1 MSCPISISAVESND
15 LSILFFNSDNLQITS
30 LTAQQTRTRDDT
42 DYNITGVTFRGG
54 KRVNVKAP
62 QLSAVAYLKDGHHE
76 ISSSKSIAANV
87 VQSLTGITDGGE
99 WYAGSLDRNALSVAH
114 DSLLSAN
121 VEWGQGDLKVFYQRG
136 PSKKPHVAWAV
147 LGQTAWS
154 SREIRDSWEN

>member
-87 VQSLTGITDGGE
+87 VQSLTGITGSYLLHWQRKGWRCGLHPEGTLPDRRWRVVCRQPRPQCLVSRPRLAAFGE
-99 WYAGSLDRNALSVAH
+99 RRMGPRGFEG
-114 DSLLSAN
+114 LL
-121 VEWGQGDLKVFYQRG
+121 
-136 PSKKPHVAWAV
+136 P
-147 LGQTAWS
+147 AWS
-154 SREIRDSWEN
+154 K